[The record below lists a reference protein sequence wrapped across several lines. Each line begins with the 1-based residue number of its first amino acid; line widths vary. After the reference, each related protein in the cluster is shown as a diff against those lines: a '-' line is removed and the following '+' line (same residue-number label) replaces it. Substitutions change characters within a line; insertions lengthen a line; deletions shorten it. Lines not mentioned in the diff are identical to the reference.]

1 MGMSGEQKI
10 PECRSGV
17 MLVGGR
23 TGALT
28 SGPSHL
34 AEMDPPSLGLPGPGL
49 ELFFLFIDLGLLEG
63 LCSGGC
69 ASHGGGSPL
78 GQEPFPRKGWLPKQG
93 ISCPALLRVLVGI
106 QELTGS
112 QPGEQHGPF
121 LPLGSKER
129 VGQGE
134 QGWAGTGDESPCSPL
149 RGFSWAFS
157 AQFAGGRADVWAG

>member
-63 LCSGGC
+63 LWWWLCFPWGWEPPGTGAVPKEGVASQAGHFLPRSAPCAGRDPGADGKSARGTARSFPAFGLQGEGGTGR
-69 ASHGGGSPL
+69 AGLGWDWGREPL
-78 GQEPFPRKGWLPKQG
+78 FPSEGLF
-93 ISCPALLRVLVGI
+93 LGI
-106 QELTGS
+106 QCS
-112 QPGEQHGPF
+112 VCW
-121 LPLGSKER
+121 R
-129 VGQGE
+129 QG
-134 QGWAGTGDESPCSPL
+134 
-149 RGFSWAFS
+149 
-157 AQFAGGRADVWAG
+157 